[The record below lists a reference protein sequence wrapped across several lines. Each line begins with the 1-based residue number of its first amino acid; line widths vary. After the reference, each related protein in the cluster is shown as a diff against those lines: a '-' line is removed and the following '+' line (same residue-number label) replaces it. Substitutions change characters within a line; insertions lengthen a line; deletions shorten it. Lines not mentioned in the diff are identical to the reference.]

1 MSGFNLKCIS
11 MTRQF
16 SFFFI
21 KKRLLILHCCV
32 AAFSGSSHKELK
44 IINSL
49 KNAFKKSSIFIKVV
63 DLKRN
68 TSNFLQKNIC
78 TYYLPFLKKLCIEF
92 EVFWKSPDLIGQVY
106 VRGIPVRYSQYIWKK
121 IPYEILGIFQYYKI
135 RPVSKQPAQ
144 FFVTAK
150 TYKFKS
156 LEEINVDQLN
166 SSYVR

>member
-1 MSGFNLKCIS
+1 M
-11 MTRQF
+11 
-16 SFFFI
+16 
-21 KKRLLILHCCV
+21 LILHCCV
-32 AAFSGSSHKELK
+32 SAFCGSSHKQLK

-49 KNAFKKSSIFIKVV
+49 KNALKKSSIFIKVV

-78 TYYLPFLKKLCIEF
+78 THYLPFLKRLCIEF
-92 EVFWKSPDLIGQVY
+92 EVFWKSPDPIGQVY
-106 VRGIPVRYSQYIWKK
+106 VRGISVKNFMRYSQYIWKK

-150 TYKFKS
+150 IYKFKS

-166 SSYVR
+166 SSYIR